1 MLSSRM
7 TIYAAT
13 APIDLRRSF
22 DGLAA
27 AAREQL
33 GHDPKSGAL
42 FLFVN
47 KVATG
52 GSWWDAGLLLLCKR
66 LERGAS
72 GDRLKALWWDRTG
85 YCLLCKRLERGRFR
99 IPALL
104 RPGDTSIALDAQ
116 EFARIL
122 EGLNLPRSKLA
133 VGVTAVRRPAP
144 AMP

>member
-7 TIYAAT
+7 AIYAAT

-47 KVATG
+47 KV
-52 GSWWDAGLLLLCKR
+52 
-66 LERGAS
+66 
-72 GDRLKALWWDRTG
+72 GDRLKALWWDWTG
-85 YCLLCKRLERGRFR
+85 FCLLCKRLERGRFR

-122 EGLNLPRSKLA
+122 EGLDLPRSKLA

-144 AMP
+144 ATP

>member
-1 MLSSRM
+1 VTFSPR
-7 TIYAAT
+7 TAIYAAT
-13 APIDLRRSF
+13 APVDLRRAF

-33 GHDPKSGAL
+33 GQDPKSGAL

-47 KVATG
+47 KA
-52 GSWWDAGLLLLCKR
+52 
-66 LERGAS
+66 
-72 GDRLKALWWDRTG
+72 GDRLKALWWDKTG

-104 RPGDTSIALDAQ
+104 RPGDKTIALDAH

-122 EGLNLPRSKLA
+122 EGLDLPRSKVVPGIA
-133 VGVTAVRRPAP
+133 AVRRPVSP
-144 AMP
+144 MP

>member
-7 TIYAAT
+7 AIYAAT

-47 KVATG
+47 KV
-52 GSWWDAGLLLLCKR
+52 
-66 LERGAS
+66 
-72 GDRLKALWWDRTG
+72 GDRLKALWWDKTG

-104 RPGDTSIALDAQ
+104 RPGDTTIALDAQ

-122 EGLNLPRSKLA
+122 EGLDLPRSK
-133 VGVTAVRRPAP
+133 VSIGVTTVRRATPASP
-144 AMP
+144 

>member
-7 TIYAAT
+7 AIYAAT

-47 KVATG
+47 KV
-52 GSWWDAGLLLLCKR
+52 
-66 LERGAS
+66 

-122 EGLNLPRSKLA
+122 EGLDLPRSKLA

-144 AMP
+144 ATP

>member
-1 MLSSRM
+1 M
-7 TIYAAT
+7 TFAPRTAIYAAT
-13 APIDLRRSF
+13 APVDLRRAF

-33 GHDPKSGAL
+33 GQDPKSGAL

-47 KVATG
+47 KA
-52 GSWWDAGLLLLCKR
+52 
-66 LERGAS
+66 
-72 GDRLKALWWDRTG
+72 GDRLKALWWDKTG

-104 RPGDTSIALDAQ
+104 RPGDKTIALDAH

-122 EGLNLPRSKLA
+122 EGLDLPRSKVVPGL
-133 VGVTAVRRPAP
+133 TAVRRPVSP
-144 AMP
+144 TP

>member
-1 MLSSRM
+1 MFAAR
-7 TIYAAT
+7 TAIYAAT
-13 APIDLRRSF
+13 APVDLRRAF

-47 KVATG
+47 KA
-52 GSWWDAGLLLLCKR
+52 
-66 LERGAS
+66 
-72 GDRLKALWWDRTG
+72 GDRLKALWWDKTG

-104 RPGDTSIALDAQ
+104 RPGDTTIALDAQ

-122 EGLNLPRSKLA
+122 EGLDLPRSKLTI
-133 VGVTAVRRPAP
+133 GVTAVRRPTPTAP
-144 AMP
+144 

>member
-1 MLSSRM
+1 VTFAPR
-7 TIYAAT
+7 TAIFAAT
-13 APIDLRRSF
+13 SPVDLRRAF

-27 AAREQL
+27 AAHDQL

-47 KVATG
+47 KA
-52 GSWWDAGLLLLCKR
+52 
-66 LERGAS
+66 
-72 GDRLKALWWDRTG
+72 GDRLKALWWDKTG

-104 RPGDTSIALDAQ
+104 RPGDKTITLDAH

-122 EGLNLPRSKLA
+122 EGLDLPRSKVS
-133 VGVTAVRRPAP
+133 VGVTAVTRPASP
-144 AMP
+144 ASP

>member
-47 KVATG
+47 KV
-52 GSWWDAGLLLLCKR
+52 
-66 LERGAS
+66 

>member
-1 MLSSRM
+1 MLPSRM
-7 TIYAAT
+7 SIYAAT
-13 APIDLRRSF
+13 APVDLRRSF

-47 KVATG
+47 KA
-52 GSWWDAGLLLLCKR
+52 
-66 LERGAS
+66 
-72 GDRLKALWWDRTG
+72 GDRLKALWWDKTG

-104 RPGDTSIALDAQ
+104 RPGDTTIALDAQ

-122 EGLNLPRSKLA
+122 EGLDLPRSK
-133 VGVTAVRRPAP
+133 VSIGVTTVRRPAP
-144 AMP
+144 TTP

>member
-1 MLSSRM
+1 M
-7 TIYAAT
+7 TFAPRTAIYAAT
-13 APIDLRRSF
+13 APVDLRRAF

-33 GHDPKSGAL
+33 GQDPKSGAL

-47 KVATG
+47 KA
-52 GSWWDAGLLLLCKR
+52 
-66 LERGAS
+66 
-72 GDRLKALWWDRTG
+72 GDRLKALWWDKTG

-104 RPGDTSIALDAQ
+104 RPGDKTIALDAH

-122 EGLNLPRSKLA
+122 EGLDLPRSK
-133 VGVTAVRRPAP
+133 VVPGIKVVRQPVSP
-144 AMP
+144 TP

>member
-47 KVATG
+47 KV
-52 GSWWDAGLLLLCKR
+52 
-66 LERGAS
+66 

-99 IPALL
+99 IPTLL

-122 EGLNLPRSKLA
+122 EGLDLPRSKLT

-144 AMP
+144 AP

>member
-7 TIYAAT
+7 AIYAAT

-47 KVATG
+47 KV
-52 GSWWDAGLLLLCKR
+52 
-66 LERGAS
+66 

-85 YCLLCKRLERGRFR
+85 FCLLCKRLERGRFR

-122 EGLNLPRSKLA
+122 EGLDLPRSKLA

-144 AMP
+144 ATP

>member
-7 TIYAAT
+7 AIYAAT

-47 KVATG
+47 KV
-52 GSWWDAGLLLLCKR
+52 
-66 LERGAS
+66 

-104 RPGDTSIALDAQ
+104 RPGDTSIALDAH

-122 EGLNLPRSKLA
+122 EGLDLPWSKLA

-144 AMP
+144 ASP

>member
-1 MLSSRM
+1 MLPSRM
-7 TIYAAT
+7 AIYAAT
-13 APIDLRRSF
+13 APIDLRRAF

-47 KVATG
+47 KA
-52 GSWWDAGLLLLCKR
+52 
-66 LERGAS
+66 
-72 GDRLKALWWDRTG
+72 GDRLKALWWDKTG

-104 RPGDTSIALDAQ
+104 RPGDKAISLDAQ

-122 EGLNLPRSKLA
+122 EGLDLPKSKMSI
-133 VGVTAVRRPAP
+133 GVTVVRRPAP
-144 AMP
+144 SP

>member
-1 MLSSRM
+1 MLPSRM
-7 TIYAAT
+7 SIYAAT

-47 KVATG
+47 KA
-52 GSWWDAGLLLLCKR
+52 
-66 LERGAS
+66 
-72 GDRLKALWWDRTG
+72 GDRLKALWWDKTG

-104 RPGDTSIALDAQ
+104 RPGDTTIALDAQ

-122 EGLNLPRSKLA
+122 EGLDLPRSKVS
-133 VGVTAVRRPAP
+133 VGFTTVRRPAP
-144 AMP
+144 AAP